1 MSATFLTGLVL
12 GLGLIVPI
20 GAQNVFVFGQ
30 GLAVGM
36 PRALW
41 AVVAAACCDTIL
53 IVAGAAG
60 AAALV
65 TKVPGLRYVLLVGG
79 AAFLGFLGV
88 RSLRAKPSGEVETAR
103 EVVSVKGVL
112 ARTAMVSLLNPHAI
126 FDTVVVIG
134 AAIAAQRQD
143 TRLSF
148 ALGTVSASWLWFL
161 VLAVAAA
168 GLRGILTDRRRVW
181 FDRASGVVL
190 LVFSAILL
198 VEFVNA
204 IRDAAG

>member
-30 GLAVGM
+30 GLSVGM

-79 AAFLGFLGV
+79 AGFLAFLGV
-88 RSLRAKPSGEVETAR
+88 KSLRARPTGEIEAPGTT
-103 EVVSVKGVL
+103 SVKGVL

-134 AAIAAQRQD
+134 AAIAAQGAD
-143 TRLSF
+143 ARLSF

-161 VLAVAAA
+161 LLAVAAA
-168 GLRGILTDRRRVW
+168 GLRGVLTDRRRVW

-190 LVFSAILL
+190 LVFAVLLL

-204 IRDAAG
+204 VA

>member
-41 AVVAAACCDTIL
+41 AVVAAAVCDTIL

-65 TKVPGLRYVLLVGG
+65 TRVPGLRYVLLIGG
-79 AAFLGFLGV
+79 AGFLAFLGV
-88 RSLRAKPSGEVETAR
+88 RSLRAKPSGEVETAQ

-134 AAIAAQRQD
+134 AAIAAQGRD
-143 TRLSF
+143 SRLSF

-161 VLAVAAA
+161 LLAVAAA
-168 GLRGILTDRRRVW
+168 GLRGVLTDRRRVW

-190 LVFSAILL
+190 LVFAALL
-198 VEFVNA
+198 LAEFVNA
-204 IRDAAG
+204 VRGAG

>member
-1 MSATFLTGLVL
+1 MTPAFLTGLAL

-30 GLAVGM
+30 GLDVGL

-41 AVVAAACCDTIL
+41 AVVAAACCDTLL
-53 IVAGAAG
+53 IVAGAVG
-60 AAALV
+60 AAALI
-65 TKVPGLRYVLLVGG
+65 TGVPGLRYVLLAGG
-79 AAFLGFLGV
+79 AAFLAFLGV
-88 RSLRAKPSGEVETAR
+88 RALRTKVADVAPDAPKVRGVR
-103 EVVSVKGVL
+103 GVV

-134 AAIAAQRQD
+134 AAIAAQPRGG
-143 TRLSF
+143 RLPF

-161 VLAVAAA
+161 VLAVGAAA
-168 GLRGILTDRRRVW
+168 LRGVLTDRRRVW

-190 LVFSAILL
+190 LVFSAMML
-198 VEFVNA
+198 VELVRA
-204 IRDAAG
+204 LG